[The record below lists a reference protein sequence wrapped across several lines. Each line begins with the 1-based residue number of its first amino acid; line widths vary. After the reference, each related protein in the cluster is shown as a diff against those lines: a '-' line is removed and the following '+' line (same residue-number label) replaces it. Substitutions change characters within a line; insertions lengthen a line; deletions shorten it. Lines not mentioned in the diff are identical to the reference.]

1 MRKRIKLATTT
12 HGPLMF
18 RLEWQSVFEY
28 RKIIAILTLLNLSG
42 LSIPLFYPLTLP
54 RYPLFCS
61 LFLNLEKW
69 KKWRGQIIK
78 LFYWSSNL
86 T

>member
-69 KKWRGQIIK
+69 KKGEVK
-78 LFYWSSNL
+78 LLNFFIGLL